1 MSESIV
7 PPSALESLPILA
19 LRNSVLFP
27 TSVVPV
33 NVGRSRSVRLIDEA
47 FGSDRPLIGVVTQ
60 RFVEAE
66 DPVFEDLYQIGTI
79 ARVLKVIRL
88 SSGNYSV
95 VLQGIARMRIVE
107 PLGRTPCLRARVER
121 IQDPST
127 RNEEIATLTGHL
139 RESARQLLT
148 VLPQPPREVSVVLDN
163 VDDPGA
169 LADLVAT
176 HLPVATEAKQN
187 ILETLDVTVRL
198 RRVLE
203 LVGRQ
208 AELHRVKEEIASL
221 VQEEMSSS
229 QRELLLRQQLKA
241 IRRELGESEEDD
253 DELERLRER
262 LAKAEPPPEAEKA
275 ARRELSRMASMNASS
290 AEYQVSF
297 NYVEWIAD
305 LPWKRLTPD
314 RIDVHQVRRVL
325 DEDHHGLEQA
335 KQRIVEHA
343 AVRKLRAN
351 KRSPILCLIG
361 PPGVGK
367 TSLARSIAR
376 ATARELVRISLGGVQ
391 DEAEIR
397 GHRRT
402 YVGALP
408 GRLIAGFKKAG
419 SRNPVFVLDE
429 IDKMSA
435 DYSGDPGSA
444 LLEALDPEQNS
455 AFADHYLN
463 VAFDLSQVLFV
474 ATANNKNTI
483 PGPLLDRMEVIEIA
497 GYTRDEKLAIAR
509 DFVVPRQLSDHGLT
523 PDRLE
528 ITDAAIAR
536 VIDEYTHE
544 AGVRTL
550 EKQVAALCR
559 AVAVRL
565 AGGEDVHIIADGE
578 FVEKE
583 LGPPRHE
590 IQMMEPVLN
599 PGVAAALAWTPSG
612 GELLMVES
620 SQMPG
625 KGHVH
630 LTGQMSEVMKESAAA
645 AFTYVRARAASLGL
659 KEDFLSTIDVHIHL
673 PRSTMTKDAPSAG
686 LAMVVSLI
694 SMLRGERV
702 QSDVAMAGEITLRG
716 AVLPV
721 TGLKQKCLA
730 AHRAGIKHVV
740 LPRRNEPE
748 IEDVPAAIRETLRLH
763 FVSRVDEV
771 IALAFAD
778 PSKIMAASVTGA
790 PASP

>member
-1 MSESIV
+1 MTESII

-33 NVGRSRSVRLIDEA
+33 NVGRARSVRLIDEA
-47 FGSDRPLIGVVTQ
+47 FGADRPLIGVAAQ

-66 DPVFEDLYQIGTI
+66 DPTFEDLYNVGTI

-95 VLQGIARMRIVE
+95 VLQGIARMKIVE

-121 IQDPST
+121 IKDPT
-127 RNEEIATLTGHL
+127 ARDEEIDALTVHL
-139 RESARQLLT
+139 RESARGLLT
-148 VLPQPPREVSVVLDN
+148 ILPQPPREVSVVLDN
-163 VDDPGA
+163 VQEPGA

-176 HLPVATEAKQN
+176 HLPIATEAKQN
-187 ILETLDVTVRL
+187 VLEIFELRPRL

-208 AELHRVKEEIASL
+208 AELHRVKQEIASL

-253 DELERLRER
+253 DELEKLRER
-262 LAKAEPPPEAEKA
+262 LAKAEPPLEAEKA
-275 ARRELSRMASMNASS
+275 ARRELSRMSSMNASS

-305 LPWKRLTPD
+305 LPWTRLTPD
-314 RIDVHQVRRVL
+314 RIDVQQVRRVL
-325 DEDHHGLEQA
+325 DEDHHGLEQP
-335 KQRIVEHA
+335 KKRIVEYA
-343 AVRKLRAN
+343 AVRKLRSN

-376 ATARELVRISLGGVQ
+376 ATAREFVRISLGGVQ

-429 IDKMSA
+429 IDKMSS

-444 LLEALDPEQNS
+444 LLEALDPEQNN
-455 AFADHYLN
+455 AFVDHYLN

-474 ATANNKNTI
+474 ATANNRNTI
-483 PGPLLDRMEVIEIA
+483 PGPLLDRMEIIEIA
-497 GYTRDEKLAIAR
+497 GYTRAEKIGIAR
-509 DFVVPRQLSDHGLT
+509 DFVIPRQLSDHGLT

-528 ITDAAIAR
+528 ITDQGIAR
-536 VIDEYTHE
+536 LIDEYTHE

-550 EKQVAALCR
+550 EKQVASLCR

-565 AGGEDVHIIADGE
+565 AGGEDVHVMADGA
-578 FVEKE
+578 FVEQE

-590 IQMMEPVLN
+590 IQMVEPTLQ
-599 PGVAAALAWTPSG
+599 PGVANSLAWSPGG
-612 GELLMVES
+612 GELVMVEAT
-620 SQMPG
+620 QMPG

-630 LTGQMSEVMKESAAA
+630 LTGQMSDVMKEAANA
-645 AFTYVRARAASLGL
+645 AFTYVRARASQFGL
-659 KEDFLSTIDVHIHL
+659 RDDFLSAIDVHIHL
-673 PRSTMTKDAPSAG
+673 PRGSMSRDAPSAG
-686 LAMVVSLI
+686 LAMVMALI
-694 SMLRGERV
+694 SMLRGSPVR
-702 QSDVAMAGEITLRG
+702 SDVGLAGEITLRG

-721 TGLKQKCLA
+721 SGLKQKCLA

-740 LPRRNEPE
+740 LPKRNEPE
-748 IEDVPAAIRETLRLH
+748 IDDVPAPIREALVIH
-763 FVSRVDEV
+763 FVSRVEEA
-771 IALAFAD
+771 IALAFAE
-778 PSKIMAASVTGA
+778 PSKIMTA
-790 PASP
+790 PAPVAVANQ

>member
-1 MSESIV
+1 MTDSII
-7 PPSALESLPILA
+7 PIAALESLPILA

-47 FGSDRPLIGVVTQ
+47 FGSDRPLIGVVAQ
-60 RFVEAE
+60 RYVEAE
-66 DPVFEDLYQIGTI
+66 DPTFEDLYVIGTI

-95 VLQGIARMRIVE
+95 VLQGIARMRIAE
-107 PLGRTPCLRARVER
+107 PLARTPCLRARVER
-121 IQDPST
+121 IKDST
-127 RNEEIATLTGHL
+127 NRDEEIDALTVQL
-139 RESARQLLT
+139 RDSSRELLA
-148 VLPQPPREVSVVLDN
+148 VLPQPPREVSVVLEN
-163 VDDPGA
+163 VQEPGA

-187 ILETLDVTVRL
+187 VLETLDLRVRL
-198 RRVLE
+198 RRVLDM
-203 LVGRQ
+203 VDHQ
-208 AELHRVKEEIASL
+208 AELHRVKKEIASL

-241 IRRELGESEEDD
+241 IRRELGDSEDD
-253 DELERLRER
+253 DDDLERLRER
-262 LAKAEPPPEAEKA
+262 LAKSEPSPEAEKA
-275 ARRELSRMASMNASS
+275 ARRELSRMSSMNAGS

-297 NYVEWIAD
+297 HYVEWIAD

-314 RIDVHQVRRVL
+314 RIDVQQVRRVL

-335 KQRIVEHA
+335 KKRIIEHA

-444 LLEALDPEQNS
+444 LLEALDPEQNNT
-455 AFADHYLN
+455 FVDHYLN

-474 ATANNKNTI
+474 ATANNRNTI

-497 GYTRDEKLAIAR
+497 GYTRDEKIGIAR

-528 ITDAAIAR
+528 LSDAAIAR
-536 VIDEYTHE
+536 LIDEYTHE

-550 EKQVAALCR
+550 EKQVASLCR

-565 AGGEDVHIIADGE
+565 AGGEDVHIQADVD

-583 LGPPRHE
+583 LGPPRYE
-590 IQMMEPVLN
+590 IQMMEAALN
-599 PGVAAALAWTPSG
+599 PGIAATLAWTPGG
-612 GELLMVES
+612 GELLLVES

-625 KGHVH
+625 KGQVH
-630 LTGQMSEVMKESAAA
+630 LTGQMSDVMKEAAAA
-645 AFTYVRARAASLGL
+645 AFTYVRARAAQFGL
-659 KEDFLSTIDVHIHL
+659 KDDFLSTIDVHIHL
-673 PRSTMTKDAPSAG
+673 PRGSMPKDAPSAG
-686 LAMVVSLI
+686 LAMVLSLI
-694 SMLRGERV
+694 SMLRGERLP
-702 QSDVAMAGEITLRG
+702 SDIAVAGEITLRG
-716 AVLPV
+716 SVLGV
-721 TGLKQKCLA
+721 SGLKQKCLA
-730 AHRAGIKHVV
+730 AHRAGIKQVV

-748 IEDVPAAIRETLRLH
+748 MEEVPASVREALTLH
-763 FVSRVDEV
+763 FVSRVEEV
-771 IALAFAD
+771 LAIAFPGLSLERT
-778 PSKIMAASVTGA
+778 PEVTA
-790 PASP
+790 HP